1 MGSPIMKK
9 AKVLQ
14 SLTIFL
20 LIAVISIFLTSC
32 ASPRA
37 IRIEFDPYEVNQ
49 GGKYQIYIATEDTP
63 WKQEV
68 VSQLALDLGPDYNLK
83 IENLSS
89 LNDIQTG
96 EWDVILVLS
105 TFYAF
110 GLQSDTEAFLSELL
124 EKDKTILVVTSAISD
139 LSDYGIDSITA
150 ASIGNT
156 KEDAKSL
163 TPKREPSAVSDE
175 ILLLIKNK
183 TQSF

>member
-1 MGSPIMKK
+1 MKK

>member
-1 MGSPIMKK
+1 MKREK
-9 AKVLQ
+9 FLQ
-14 SLTIFL
+14 SLIILL
-20 LIAVISIFLTSC
+20 LIAVISIFFTSC

-49 GGKYQIYIATEDTP
+49 DGKYQVYIATEDTP

-68 VSQLALDLGPDYNLK
+68 VSQLALELGPDYNLK

-110 GLQSDTEAFLSELL
+110 GLQSDTEAFLGELL

-150 ASIGNT
+150 ASVGNT

-163 TPKREPSAVSDE
+163 TPKREPSAVSNE
-175 ILLLIKNK
+175 ILQLIKNK